1 MLTTPVKVRKL
12 ARSCQCPKTPVKQI
26 EGRGRSRPY
35 FLFIFFENN
44 LNHFIHFQLQNNAP
58 HALKL
63 LGKIIPV
70 PLKYLIFAMQNS
82 SCGTPHGSDFL

>member
-1 MLTTPVKVRKL
+1 VYIYSEGQETGAIAPVPENACRKIWGVWSI
-12 ARSCQCPKTPVKQI
+12 A
-26 EGRGRSRPY
+26 
-35 FLFIFFENN
+35 N
-44 LNHFIHFQLQNNAP
+44 
-58 HALKL
+58 

>member
-1 MLTTPVKVRKL
+1 LRGVVDRARKKTTFFSFKKNYL
-12 ARSCQCPKTPVKQI
+12 AI
-26 EGRGRSRPY
+26 
-35 FLFIFFENN
+35 LFTSNYKIM
-44 LNHFIHFQLQNNAP
+44 P
-58 HALKL
+58 HMPSNYIQSKAN